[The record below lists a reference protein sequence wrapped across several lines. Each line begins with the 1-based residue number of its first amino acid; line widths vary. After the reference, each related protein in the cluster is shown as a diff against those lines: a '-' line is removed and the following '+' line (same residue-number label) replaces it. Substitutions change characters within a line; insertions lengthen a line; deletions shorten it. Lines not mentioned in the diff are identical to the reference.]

1 MKIQNLVICIAL
13 IVTISLFAFA
23 YIPHLQKINQDKFSC
38 DKLSLGPVYL
48 KPSEKSLASNIVNV
62 EGIVS
67 IPEETLILSKTDS
80 LDCNQYNLNEYT
92 LGWVKN

>member
-1 MKIQNLVICIAL
+1 MKLLVIL
-13 IVTISLFAFA
+13 SVVVLFV
-23 YIPHLQKINQDKFSC
+23 LVVGINIHQYNKFYDSNVFSC

-48 KPSEKSLASNIVNV
+48 KPSEKSLASKIVNS